1 MYPDDVFNHAL
12 LHAHLGFL
20 ESADASAGPRDEG
33 ELGALAQFV
42 AGQDAHIG
50 EDTLIICRPE
60 QHLL

>member
-42 AGQDAHIG
+42 AGQDAHID
-50 EDTLIICRPE
+50 EDTLIIK
-60 QHLL
+60 